1 MPAANLVPLPNSER
15 APVAGARRV
24 GDADPAEKLLV
35 SVVVRPRAADAAPPA
50 VPPSENGG
58 NDPVRRRRERRAQ
71 LAATTG
77 ADPADL
83 RAIADFAAAHH
94 LHVENSDAARRTVTL
109 SGTVRAV
116 GDAFGVDLGRYQAG
130 DLTYRGRE
138 GHVHVPAELADRVV
152 AVLGLD
158 DRPQAHSRF
167 KRGDALPE
175 DQLPEPDRDA
185 FALLGRAE
193 ARAHRASRAA
203 KPVPLWATQV
213 AQLYN
218 FPTAVNGT
226 HETIGIIELGGGFR
240 PDELTKYFAKAGVP
254 EPTVVAVAVD
264 TGKNTPGGDADGEV
278 LLDIEVAG
286 TVAPGADIVVYF
298 ADPSDR
304 GFLDAITTA
313 VHDQT
318 YAPSVISIS
327 WGAPESGWTAQGMQ
341 AFDQAFADASAL
353 GVTVLAA
360 AGDHGAGD
368 GAKDGMVHADFP
380 ASSPHVVGCG
390 GTTLVGADGTIV
402 SEVVWNDEDGW
413 AGGGGISDAFPVPP
427 YQTGMRLPTS
437 LNPGGRVGRGV
448 PDVAGNADI
457 TSGFIVLADGQWGP
471 VGGTSAVAP
480 LYAGLVALLNQALGA
495 PVGELLPQLYAVPAD
510 ERTDVFRNITSG
522 DNATPETA
530 DFGPAAPGYK
540 AGRGRWDACTGLGSL
555 NGTGLL
561 TALQNAGKTAAPA

>member
-35 SVVVRPRAADAAPPA
+35 SVVVRPRTADAAPPA

-58 NDPVRRRRERRAQ
+58 NDPVRRRRERRAK

-83 RAIADFAAAHH
+83 RAIADFVAAHH
-94 LHVENSDAARRTVTL
+94 LHVERDAAPRTVTL
-109 SGTVRAV
+109 SGTVGAV

-130 DLTYRGRE
+130 DLTYAVGRATSMCRPSSPTASSPYSAWTTARRPI
-138 GHVHVPAELADRVV
+138 PASSAARRCPKSAAGAGPGCVRPPRSCGGSRAPREPRREARP
-152 AVLGLD
+152 AVGYAGGPALRLPDSCQRHPRD
-158 DRPQAHSRF
+158 DRH
-167 KRGDALPE
+167 
-175 DQLPEPDRDA
+175 
-185 FALLGRAE
+185 
-193 ARAHRASRAA
+193 HRAR
-203 KPVPLWATQV
+203 WR
-213 AQLYN
+213 
-218 FPTAVNGT
+218 
-226 HETIGIIELGGGFR
+226 IR

-327 WGAPESGWTAQGMQ
+327 WGAPESGWTEQGMQ
-341 AFDQAFADASAL
+341 AFDQAFADAAAL

-368 GAKDGMVHADFP
+368 GAKDGLVHADFP

-457 TSGFIVLADGQWGP
+457 TSGFIVLADGQW
-471 VGGTSAVAP
+471 VRS
-480 LYAGLVALLNQALGA
+480 
-495 PVGELLPQLYAVPAD
+495 
-510 ERTDVFRNITSG
+510 
-522 DNATPETA
+522 
-530 DFGPAAPGYK
+530 
-540 AGRGRWDACTGLGSL
+540 
-555 NGTGLL
+555 
-561 TALQNAGKTAAPA
+561 AAPAPSPRSTRDWWPCSTRHWERRSESCCRSCTPSPPTSGPTCSATSPAVTTPLRRPPTSARPHRDTRPAEVAGTRVPDSVA